1 MDSFEYDKIQNT
13 KYKMKRVI
21 SMCIPRVHMTVT
33 RAQILQVFYKLNFG
47 KIDRVDIVLKKS
59 LKGEEYKR
67 VFLHYTEWNTHERA
81 EFVKERLTS
90 GKDIKVVYDFPWY
103 WKISLNKSDK

>member
-1 MDSFEYDKIQNT
+1 
-13 KYKMKRVI
+13 MKRVL
-21 SMCIPRVHMTVT
+21 SMCIPRVNLNVT
-33 RAQILQVFYKLNFG
+33 RDQILKVFYKLNFG
-47 KIDRVDIVLKKS
+47 KIERVDIVHKKT

-67 VFLHYTEWNTHERA
+67 VFLHYTEWNIHERA
-81 EFVKERLTS
+81 DFVKDRLLS

>member
-1 MDSFEYDKIQNT
+1 
-13 KYKMKRVI
+13 MKRVL
-21 SMCIPRVHMTVT
+21 SMCIPRVHLNVT
-33 RAQILQVFYKLNFG
+33 RDQILKVFYKLNFG
-47 KIDRVDIVLKKS
+47 KIERVDIIHKKT

-67 VFLHYTEWNTHERA
+67 VFLHYTVWDTHERA
-81 EFVKERLTS
+81 DFVKDRLLS